1 MKRHKTLGLPDYRR
15 RDYGLEDLRPLWSA
29 PVLGHGDYESGKLLE
44 DVLQLRVD
52 GAYIPREHLAGF
64 QWSPYQY
71 GDQHPMTEH
80 GLLVLKIPF
89 SACDLAAFL
98 QFGIGSFLAE
108 ALGGLHSPEPDLA
121 WITDAHGFHRRSAE
135 VLKAAWEAHHLALA
149 IVGDRPRDA
158 RELREFKA
166 PQKPGVEPTQ
176 ATELSQHREV
186 SSSVSSAVPGS
197 ARSDTVEAGVSQASP
212 LHPDEV
218 VPKSPSSGESPWAP
232 VVSSQASSPDDVRST
247 PDDLE
252 LSAVE
257 AEYRVRFST
266 WLREMVRSLLGEG
279 LPAKGK
285 LTEAQLDEVMRI
297 FRSPAGKT
305 ANLSRM
311 AEQYGVSRQRMSDL
325 KKRALAKPE

>member
-1 MKRHKTLGLPDYRR
+1 MKRRKPLGLPDYRR
-15 RDYGLEDLRPLWSA
+15 SAYGLEDLRPIWSA
-29 PVLGHGDYESGKLLE
+29 HVLGHGDYAGGKLVE
-44 DVLQLRVD
+44 DVLKFRVD
-52 GAYIPREHLAGF
+52 GAYIPREQLAGF

-71 GDQHPMTEH
+71 GGEHPMTEH

-108 ALGGLHSPEPDLA
+108 ALGGLHLPAPDLA
-121 WITDAHGFHRRSAE
+121 RITDAHGFHRRSAE

-166 PQKPGVEPTQ
+166 LQKPGVEPTQ
-176 ATELSQHREV
+176 ATELSQHREG
-186 SSSVSSAVPGS
+186 SRSVSSAGPGA
-197 ARSDTVEAGVSQASP
+197 ARSDTVDAGTSRASP
-212 LHPDEV
+212 LRPDEV
-218 VPKSPSSGESPWAP
+218 VPQSPARGKSSSAP
-232 VVSSQASSPDDVRST
+232 VVSSQASWPDDVRST

-257 AEYRVRFST
+257 AEYRVRFPT
-266 WLREMVRSLLGEG
+266 WLREMVLSLLGEG

-285 LTEAQLDEVMRI
+285 LTEAQLDEVMRF
-297 FRSPAGKT
+297 FRSPGGKT

-311 AEQYGVSRQRMSDL
+311 ADQYGVSRQRMSAL